1 MQLAILAAVLTA
13 LAQADNGTL
22 PPVSGL
28 AWRLL
33 LVAASVFVA
42 PLVALVGSQTL
53 ARRLDIA
60 GHADDAEAW
69 TSHLQS
75 GVIGLWLVAVSV
87 LLFVARWP
95 QIVRGNWSLAGW
107 PLVDELAI
115 LAPVIAPLL
124 LLWAALYRLER
135 SQQVAAFRERGQ
147 SPPPARLMQYLWMNS
162 RYHLGLVLL
171 PALVV
176 IGGSELLASVK
187 IDLGGACSAWWLGLP
202 LVIVMLFL
210 MPVVV
215 RQMWPTSPLAA
226 GPLRDELLA
235 ICTARRSR
243 VREIL
248 VWHTGG
254 YVANAAV
261 VGLSCWLRYVLL
273 TDGLITRLPNAQIAA
288 VLRHELGHIRRRHLP
303 LRLALLALP
312 LIWWLA
318 LCTAWPEL
326 EPAAEQVFAGVGI
339 PQSLLAAAIVPLVML
354 AYAAVAIGWYSR
366 LLEHEADLE
375 ACIADDGQID
385 RQWAD
390 DFRRAL
396 TTLIGRAPEPLAARW
411 MHPGL
416 QSRLSL
422 IDLATAE
429 PRFAARF
436 RSRLR
441 WIALAIV
448 ALYIL
453 AIATALA

>member
-13 LAQADNGTL
+13 LAQADNGAL

-42 PLVALVGSQTL
+42 PLAALVGSQTL
-53 ARRLDIA
+53 ARRIDSA
-60 GHADDAEAW
+60 GHADDSEAW
-69 TSHLQS
+69 TAHLQS

-87 LLFVARWP
+87 LLFIARWP

-115 LAPVIAPLL
+115 LAPVIAPLI

-147 SPPPARLMQYLWMNS
+147 APPPARLMHYLWMNS

-176 IGGSELLASVK
+176 IGGSELLAATK
-187 IDLGGACSAWWLGLP
+187 IDLGGASSAWWLGLP
-202 LVIVMLFL
+202 LVITLLVL
-210 MPVVV
+210 MPVVL
-215 RQMWPTSPLAA
+215 RQMWPTTPLAA

-235 ICTARRSR
+235 ICTARRAQ

-248 VWHTGG
+248 VWQTGG

-261 VGLSCWLRYVLL
+261 VGLSRWLRYVLL
-273 TDGLITRLPNAQIAA
+273 TDGLIARLPNAQIAA

-312 LIWWLA
+312 LVWWLA

-326 EPAAEQVFAGVGI
+326 EPAAEQIIARVGI
-339 PQSLLAAAIVPLVML
+339 PQSLLAAAIVPLAML
-354 AYAAVAIGWYSR
+354 AYAVIAIGWYSR
-366 LLEHEADLE
+366 LLEHEADLD
-375 ACIADDGQID
+375 ACTVEGGRID
-385 RQWAD
+385 PLWAS

-396 TTLIGRAPEPLAARW
+396 ITLIGPAREPLAARW

-416 QSRLSL
+416 HSRLAL
-422 IDLATAE
+422 IDRAADS
-429 PRFAARF
+429 PQFASRF
-436 RSRLR
+436 RARLR
-441 WIALAIV
+441 WIGLAIV
-448 ALYIL
+448 GLYVVAAVVALV
-453 AIATALA
+453 